1 MFFPLWLI
9 HRRASAASHSQKGS
23 MTTGAGEEERTRD
36 RVALLWAATSNSL
49 GNALLELGSGRAAQV
64 VWKKR

>member
-1 MFFPLWLI
+1 
-9 HRRASAASHSQKGS
+9 

-36 RVALLWAATSNSL
+36 RVALLWAATPNSL